1 MQLYVPLCSHITTV
15 SGSVLE
21 PQPRVYTAAH
31 RHHVDAA
38 HQLSFAAEA
47 FHLVLGLAEIAVQL
61 TL

>member
-1 MQLYVPLCSHITTV
+1 V